1 MIKHEFGNQN
11 KVRIFFNIS
20 VGFLPFLYF
29 TKLPFSELLSQ
40 FCFIFQTFGK
50 LFFEW
55 GRFEYQPI
63 SFLNVDYWIL
73 TDVDRAPQNFCTSSV
88 LNFLGLPNFL
98 ILILPEKVR
107 KDVGFGFLRSYFF
120 RLCLLSFS
128 HHGSSPTTPSSFIKS
143 TSNKNLSLFRAG
155 PLFFFVDK
163 IHKSFLSSHYK
174 SFHSCQTSKHLKGRF
189 GPVLVT

>member
-1 MIKHEFGNQN
+1 M
-11 KVRIFFNIS
+11 RIFFNIS
-20 VGFLPFLYF
+20 VVFLPFLYL
-29 TKLPFSELLSQ
+29 TKLPF
-40 FCFIFQTFGK
+40 FWITVPI
-50 LFFEW
+50 LFHFPNFWQIIFEW

-155 PLFFFVDK
+155 PLFFFVDEF
-163 IHKSFLSSHYK
+163 HKSFLSSHYK
-174 SFHSCQTSKHLKGRF
+174 SFHSCQTFSKWLFWMMTWK
-189 GPVLVT
+189 

>member
-1 MIKHEFGNQN
+1 MWGSFSTFQSSSCLFYILQN
-11 KVRIFFNIS
+11 
-20 VGFLPFLYF
+20 FL
-29 TKLPFSELLSQ
+29 FSGLLSQ

-73 TDVDRAPQNFCTSSV
+73 TDVDRAPQNCCMSSV

-155 PLFFFVDK
+155 PLFFFVDE

-174 SFHSCQTSKHLKGRF
+174 SFHSCQTFSNDCFEWLEHNLQ
-189 GPVLVT
+189 

>member
-1 MIKHEFGNQN
+1 MIKHECEDLFQHFSRLPAFFISYKTSFFLDYCPNFVSFSKLLANYFLNEDGSNINQ
-11 KVRIFFNIS
+11 F
-20 VGFLPFLYF
+20 PFLM
-29 TKLPFSELLSQ
+29 
-40 FCFIFQTFGK
+40 
-50 LFFEW
+50 
-55 GRFEYQPI
+55 
-63 SFLNVDYWIL
+63 L
-73 TDVDRAPQNFCTSSV
+73 TNIDNVDRAPQNCCMSSV

-155 PLFFFVDK
+155 PLFFFVDE

-174 SFHSCQTSKHLKGRF
+174 SFHSCQTFSKWLF
-189 GPVLVT
+189 WMMTWT

>member
-55 GRFEYQPI
+55 GRFNQFP
-63 SFLNVDYWIL
+63 FLML
-73 TDVDRAPQNFCTSSV
+73 TNIDNVDRAPQNCCMSSV

-155 PLFFFVDK
+155 PLFFFVDEF
-163 IHKSFLSSHYK
+163 HKSFLSSHYK
-174 SFHSCQTSKHLKGRF
+174 SFHSCQTFSKWLFWMMTWK
-189 GPVLVT
+189 